1 MFETIV
7 SDAQYLS
14 CPVCENN
21 FRSVVMKRKT
31 LTTAVMAGLT
41 GVAGMMSVANAVNVN
56 PDGLGQVLLYPY
68 YTTRGGND
76 TLISVVNTTSEAKSV
91 KIRFLEGRNSREV
104 LDFNIYMSEFDVWT
118 GFLQAEGDG
127 AKLVTTDT
135 TCTVPYFVGDAA
147 DGVGE
152 VELRDFEFIDFEGL
166 SPENVDGAGTD
177 IERVKSGYFEILEMG
192 TLIDETNGSATA
204 ATHVNGVPE
213 DCQQL
218 VDAWTTLQDGTTP
231 ADEDAYWAENSL
243 VDHDT
248 PTGGLFGSASIIN
261 INEGTLLSYNAT
273 AIDNWTTSVSHT
285 NSGFVTPRVIDGSI
299 TTSAVFRSNS
309 QTVDQQSWA
318 NSRDAFNAVLMNNR
332 IANEYAINPAIGG
345 LTEWVLTFPT
355 KRFSVDP
362 LIIGAMGEPIAP
374 FSVLFEGTS
383 CEPVTFRLWD
393 REEIERTEDEPGTL
407 PPRPSPLPPDPDP
420 EIDTF
425 DLCYEANV
433 VRFARASTDTNPTE
447 TEIFGEN
454 RFITLPLADNFIS
467 GWTEFNFDP
476 EEIPAGLMFPADAR
490 TISNGA
496 VNYVGLPVIGFQATT
511 VSNDTLVVDGQS
523 VLSNYGGTFNHRGS
537 RRIELVSP

>member
-1 MFETIV
+1 
-7 SDAQYLS
+7 
-14 CPVCENN
+14 
-21 FRSVVMKRKT
+21 MKRKT

-41 GVAGMMSVANAVNVN
+41 GMAGMMSVANAVNVN

-76 TLISVVNTTSEAKSV
+76 TLISVVNTTSAAKSV

-118 GFLQAEGDG
+118 GALSAEGDG
-127 AKLVTTDT
+127 AKLITTDT
-135 TCTVPYFVGDAA
+135 TCTVPYFVGDAT

-152 VELRDFEFIDFEGL
+152 VLLRDFEFIDFEGL
-166 SPENVDGAGTD
+166 TPENVDGAGTD

-192 TLIDETNGSATA
+192 TLVDDTNNSATA
-204 ATHVNGVPE
+204 ATHVSGVPA

-218 VDAWTTLQDGTTP
+218 VDAWTTLEDGVTP
-231 ADEDAYWAENSL
+231 ANADAYWAEDAL
-243 VDHDT
+243 IDHDT
-248 PTGGLFGSASIIN
+248 PSGGLFGGASIVN

-273 AIDNWTTSVSHT
+273 AIDNWTTSISHT
-285 NSGFVTPRVIDGSI
+285 DPGRVSPRVIDGSV

-309 QTVDQQSWA
+309 QSVDVQTWA
-318 NSRDAFNAVLMNNR
+318 NSRDALNAVLMNNR
-332 IANEYAINPAIGG
+332 LANEYAINAAIGG

-362 LIIGAMGEPIAP
+362 LLLGAGADPIAP
-374 FSVLFEGTS
+374 FSVIFDATS

-393 REEIERTEDEPGTL
+393 REETERTEEAPGTL

-420 EIDTF
+420 EISTF
-425 DLCYEANV
+425 DLCFEANV
-433 VRFARASTDTNPTE
+433 VRFATASTDTQPTE

-454 RFITLPLADNFIS
+454 RFITLPLADNFVS
-467 GWTEFNFDP
+467 GWAEFNFDP
-476 EEIPAGLMFPADAR
+476 EEIPAALAFPADAR
-490 TISNGA
+490 TISNGS
-496 VNYVGLPVIGFQATT
+496 VNYVGLPVIGFQAST
-511 VSNDTLVVDGQS
+511 VTNSTLVVDGAN

-537 RRIELVSP
+537 RRIEIASPQ